1 MDSKYPKRRKDKYNP
16 YTIHKNNEKY
26 FVSFE
31 DGQNILH
38 TVEISKELYEQMDKM
53 ELEDLSYLNEMDR
66 HFERKELSEE
76 DLEFRMRENDESV
89 IDKVIKRNDAKIL
102 QEALKVLTESQKRRI
117 VMHFFVK
124 LSYKQ
129 IGDYEGCSYQAIQNS
144 IEKSLKKLKKF
155 LKKGL

>member
-66 HFERKELSEE
+66 HFERKKLSEK
-76 DLEFRMRENDESV
+76 DLELRMKQNNESV
-89 IDKVIKRNDAKIL
+89 VEKVIKRNDSKML
-102 QEALKVLTESQKRRI
+102 HEALEILTESQKRRI
-117 VMHFFVK
+117 VMHFFAN